1 MANKELKSIKFPG
14 LVDTYTVNSM
24 PDGASANQQLV
35 TDNEGVVKWE
45 EKPFYYSQDTEA
57 ITWDGDTTG
66 REEIPQGDTA
76 SYYKISDTIYPPD
89 GIIGS
94 TFTIMR
100 NGAPE
105 DIVITDDMFV
115 GPSSNPPG
123 AWFVKYDG
131 APVLASQPAMG
142 SVGISGGLY
151 YLKTDTFYV
160 SSLSLI
166 KTTLK
171 EIDPIY
177 IPEIPAEKL
186 PGFIP
191 PVVQKTFEGSF
202 DKVTEG
208 RDTFFFNTGNYYK
221 ISKFAPKHEDVI
233 SFSGTRADGSV
244 FSTIAKGEN
253 CHQYGFFIVVYQ
265 AGYCTLAVDST
276 TSYSFN
282 APSSGLYACYKSGDD
297 FLTAGTYNF
306 TLRLVCNMIQSS
318 STFKRYYLDVDDS
331 GVLIVAEVSE

>member
-24 PDGASANQQLV
+24 PDGASSNQQLV
-35 TDNEGVVKWE
+35 TDSEGVVKWE
-45 EKPFYYSQDTEA
+45 EKPFYYFQDTEV
-57 ITWDGDTTG
+57 ITWDGDTAG
-66 REEIPQGDTA
+66 REEVSLSDF
-76 SYYKISDTIYPPD
+76 SFYKISDMIYPPD

-94 TFTIMR
+94 SFTIIR

-105 DIVITDDMFV
+105 DIVITDAMFMDI
-115 GPSSNPPG
+115 SSVSPG
-123 AWFVKYDG
+123 TWVVNYDG
-131 APVLASQPAMG
+131 AYVLGSGPALELVG
-142 SVGISGGLY
+142 SSGGLY

-186 PGFIP
+186 PDSVY

-208 RDTFFFNTGNYYK
+208 RDTFVYDGYHYYK
-221 ISKFAPKHEDVI
+221 FSEFAPKYEDVT
-233 SFSGTRADGSV
+233 SFSGTDANGSEA
-244 FSTIAKGEN
+244 SYIDKGEN
-253 CHQYGFFIVVYQ
+253 CCRYGRFIAVYQ
-265 AGYCTLAVDST
+265 AGQCTVESINFD
-276 TSYSFN
+276 
-282 APSSGLYACYKSGDD
+282 APSAGLYAQCTSGNDYQ
-297 FLTAGTYNF
+297 TAGTYNF
-306 TLRLVCNMIQSS
+306 TLKLVRNIIQSS
-318 STFKRYYLDVDDS
+318 TTYKRYYLDVDDS
-331 GVLIVAEVSE
+331 GALIAVEVTE